1 MKKQFITLIILFFCL
16 NISAEDTTPGIIVN
30 KSDGST
36 VSIAIQQ
43 LQSIKFADGNMI
55 VRMKDDT
62 QQSYNI
68 DDITNMTFGDIATAI
83 KVLTDDKVTTGKLL
97 ITDITGRIVY
107 NGTAVNAT
115 TANNLPNGIYV
126 ITTNGKS
133 YKVMIK

>member
-16 NISAEDTTPGIIVN
+16 NISAEDTTPGIIVK